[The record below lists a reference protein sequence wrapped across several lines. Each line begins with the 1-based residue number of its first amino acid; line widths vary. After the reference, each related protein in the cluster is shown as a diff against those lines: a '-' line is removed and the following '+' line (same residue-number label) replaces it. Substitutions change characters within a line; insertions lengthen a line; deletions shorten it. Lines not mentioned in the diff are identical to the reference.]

1 MISVKSLILYL
12 NLYSEPP
19 SICSYSEEVRDV
31 KKHRKS
37 AGSSIPWRGKF
48 EQRGKA
54 AESPWNSIEELSSQ
68 KILSSHILKFSQ
80 NELSGIDSK
89 IIVEHVYIS
98 DQFRFKSV
106 RCLIAEVKFLAV
118 LNICFRICIF
128 GAGQLPADVGQF

>member
-1 MISVKSLILYL
+1 MKIILLNLLFIIHMISLKSLIFYL

-89 IIVEHVYIS
+89 IIVENVYIS

-106 RCLIAEVKFLAV
+106 RVFNSWSQISGSFEHLL
-118 LNICFRICIF
+118 
-128 GAGQLPADVGQF
+128 

>member
-1 MISVKSLILYL
+1 MTIILLNLLFISHMISVKSLIFY
-12 NLYSEPP
+12 LYSEPP

-89 IIVEHVYIS
+89 IIVENVYIS

-106 RCLIAEVKFLAV
+106 HVF
-118 LNICFRICIF
+118 NS
-128 GAGQLPADVGQF
+128 

>member
-1 MISVKSLILYL
+1 MKIILLNLLFISHMISLKSLILYL

-89 IIVEHVYIS
+89 IIVENVYIS

-106 RCLIAEVKFLAV
+106 RVFNRWSQISGSFEHLL
-118 LNICFRICIF
+118 
-128 GAGQLPADVGQF
+128 

>member
-1 MISVKSLILYL
+1 MKIILLNLLFISHMISLKSLIF
-12 NLYSEPP
+12 YSEPP

-89 IIVEHVYIS
+89 IIVENVYIS

-106 RCLIAEVKFLAV
+106 RVFNRWSQISGSFEHLL
-118 LNICFRICIF
+118 
-128 GAGQLPADVGQF
+128 